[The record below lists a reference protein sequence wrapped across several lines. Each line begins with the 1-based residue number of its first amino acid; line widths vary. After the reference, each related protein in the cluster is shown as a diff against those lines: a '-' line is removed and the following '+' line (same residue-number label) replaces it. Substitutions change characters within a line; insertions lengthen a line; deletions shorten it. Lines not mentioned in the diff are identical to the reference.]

1 MANLFVSYNRESEK
15 ITETLVDDIQALG
28 HNAWF
33 DEELSG
39 GQTWWD
45 QILSTIRD
53 CDVFVLVLSPKS
65 LSSTACT
72 REYGYAAD
80 LGKPILPIL
89 VSEGVSVNLLPPV
102 LSQIQFVDYREQDRE
117 AAFRL
122 ARALNS
128 LPSPEPLPDPLPAPP
143 EVPISYLGSLTER
156 LETTANLS
164 YEEQSALIVDL
175 KRSLRESETT
185 DDARAL
191 LERLRKRRDLLA
203 TIAEEIDELL
213 AGTPKTSSA
222 PPQASAPKQP
232 PQDPPAG
239 TQVGQQ
245 PPVTEPPNQ
254 YIPQS
259 PTAIPVAAP
268 AGQPKPKRRWILAIV
283 IVLASV
289 FVGWGL
295 AILTYEIFNLRSDP
309 VAFFVWGATIVAG
322 LVVAIKFWKG
332 K

>member
-1 MANLFVSYNRESEK
+1 MANIFVSYNRESEK
-15 ITETLVDDIQALG
+15 IAETLVDDIQTLG

-45 QILSTIRD
+45 QILATIRD
-53 CDVFVLVLSPKS
+53 CDVFVLALSPKS

-72 REYGYAAD
+72 REYGYAAE

-102 LSQIQFVDYREQDRE
+102 LSQIQFVDYRAQNRE

-122 ARALNS
+122 ARALTS
-128 LPSPEPLPDPLPAPP
+128 LPSAKPLPDPLPAPP

-213 AGTPKTSSA
+213 AGTPKTSSV

-232 PQDPPAG
+232 PQGPSSG
-239 TQVGQQ
+239 IRVVQQ

-254 YIPQS
+254 NSPQS
-259 PTAIPVAAP
+259 PTAIPVAAT
-268 AGQPKPKRRWILAIV
+268 ARQPKPKRRRILSIV
-283 IVLASV
+283 IVLISIFA
-289 FVGWGL
+289 GWGVAVLIYEGLNVRSTPL
-295 AILTYEIFNLRSDP
+295 AY
-309 VAFFVWGATIVAG
+309 FVWGITIVTG
-322 LVVAIKFWKG
+322 LVLAVKIWKG

>member
-1 MANLFVSYNRESEK
+1 MANIFVSYNRESEK
-15 ITETLVDDIQALG
+15 IAETLVDDIQTLG

-39 GQTWWD
+39 GQAWWD
-45 QILSTIRD
+45 QILAKIRD
-53 CDVFVLVLSPKS
+53 CDVFVLVISPKS

-102 LSQIQFVDYREQDRE
+102 LSQIQFVDYRAPDRE

-128 LPSPEPLPDPLPAPP
+128 VPSAEPLPDPLPAPP
-143 EVPISYLGSLTER
+143 QVPISYLGSLTER

-213 AGTPKTSSA
+213 AGTPKTSSVPA
-222 PPQASAPKQP
+222 QASAPKQP
-232 PQDPPAG
+232 PQDLPAG
-239 TQVGQQ
+239 TQVVQQ

-259 PTAIPVAAP
+259 PKAIPMAAT
-268 AGQPKPKRRWILAIV
+268 ARQPKPKRRWILAIL
-283 IVLASV
+283 IVLAS
-289 FVGWGL
+289 FSVGWGL
-295 AILTYEIFNLRSDP
+295 GILIYDILNIRSNA
-309 VAFFVWGATIVAG
+309 VALFVWGATIVAG